1 MPRGNSLRDWNPNTS
16 KTLILAYGNP
26 LRGDD
31 GLAWQAADHLGAVF
45 SNDEVEI
52 IKLHQLAPELA
63 EVASRYE
70 RVIFIDAAEAAAGRQ
85 AGDVRVE
92 EITSADVGH
101 FSHHISPACLVALGD
116 RLFGRRPQ
124 AFAATLAA
132 DGFDPG
138 ETLSDRVAAALP
150 VLVDRIRALVQNPAE
165 EVSAGVGGYRSR

>member
-1 MPRGNSLRDWNPNTS
+1 LRDWNPSTS

-31 GLAWQAADHLGAVF
+31 GLAWQAADQLESVF
-45 SNDEVEI
+45 IGGEVEI

-70 RVIFIDAAEAAAGRQ
+70 RVIFIDAAEAAAGRP

-92 EITSADVGH
+92 EITSADAGH
-101 FSHHISPACLVALGD
+101 FSHHISPACVVALGD

-124 AFAATLAA
+124 AFYATVAAEC
-132 DGFDPG
+132 FDPG
-138 ETLSDRVAAALP
+138 EVISDVVAEALP
-150 VLVDRIRALVQNPAE
+150 ELIDRIKLLVQNSGRA
-165 EVSAGVGGYRSR
+165 VGVAVGTRRSR